1 MTDLRA
7 VLSQYLQVR
16 RALGY
21 KLERA
26 GRLLPGFV
34 TFVHQARASF
44 ITTELALA
52 WATHLPPGAPWWAAE
67 RLRIVRG
74 FAAYVRALDPRTEI
88 PPVTL
93 LSSKR
98 PRGTPYLYSDAD
110 VRALMDA
117 AHTSLAPFKA
127 ATYRTLLGLLAATG
141 LRVGEALALDQGD
154 WDAADGVLRICHAKF
169 GKTRQVPVHPST
181 CAALTAYS
189 RLRDRTFRSPRSP
202 SFFVSRAGTRLHYK
216 NVHLAFL
223 RLVRTAGLADQ
234 RPRRPRLHDLRHSFA
249 VHTLV
254 DWYRAGVDVDAQL
267 PWLSTY
273 LGHVG
278 PSSTYWYLTA
288 TPELLTLAHRRLARF
303 LEDSHD
309 PARTA
314 AGGLLHRPPA
324 PPDVRQSEHRRRL
337 PRCLPPPAPLCP
349 NPAGHD
355 RL

>member
-1 MTDLRA
+1 MTRLRDQ
-7 VLSQYLQVR
+7 LGHYLQVR

-34 TFVHQARASF
+34 TFLDQARAPF
-44 ITTELALA
+44 ITTALALA
-52 WATHLPPGAPWWAAE
+52 WATQSPRGTPWWAAD
-67 RLRIVRG
+67 RLGLVRG
-74 FAAYVRALDPRTEI
+74 FANYLRAVDPRTEI
-88 PPVTL
+88 PPATL
-93 LSSKR
+93 LPHKR

-117 AHTSLAPFKA
+117 AQTSLTPFKG
-127 ATYRTLLGLLAATG
+127 ATYHTILGLLASTG
-141 LRVGEALALDQGD
+141 MRVGEALALDHGD
-154 WDAADGVLRICHAKF
+154 WDAAAGVLRIRHAKF
-169 GKTRQVPVHPST
+169 GKTRQVPLHPST
-181 CAALTAYS
+181 GAALTAYR
-189 RLRDRTFRSPRSP
+189 RLRERTFRPPRSP
-202 SFFVSRAGTRLHYK
+202 AFFVSRAGTRLHYK

-223 RLVRTAGLADQ
+223 RLVRTARLADQ

-249 VHTLV
+249 VHTLL
-254 DWYRAGVDVDAQL
+254 DWYRTGVDVEARL

-278 PSSTYWYLTA
+278 PSTTYWYLTA
-288 TPELLTLAHRRLARF
+288 TPELLTVAHRRLERF

-314 AGGLLHRPPA
+314 AGGFLHRPTA
-324 PPDVRQSEHRRRL
+324 PSDVRQSEHRRGL

-349 NPAGHD
+349 SPTEHA